1 MMGTWCSGTS
11 HSMKSMACC
20 SVLATTCM
28 FASRVLV
35 VASFNKYS
43 GWWWRDMFAL
53 YPSLLESAFT
63 LFTRYG
69 CKCRQ
74 PTSQQEYKNHRK
86 KLTEWALVWLGTLH
100 WPRQTRHFKD
110 NRPAWLRHGGWATG
124 VYLRLRCT
132 SNHRAQCAVLPPMKK
147 TKEAGTSETPRSPI
161 AHAALWVV
169 VGASFLREALH
180 LVLPADAA
188 LGFGTELFLATV
200 PAVYVYERRN
210 TPGSIGSALVAGV
223 ALLTGALALGFQQLM
238 FPAAEA
244 RFWLTPPLVLLASVV
259 GQSIV
264 YQTGLFH
271 TPSA

>member
-1 MMGTWCSGTS
+1 M
-11 HSMKSMACC
+11 
-20 SVLATTCM
+20 
-28 FASRVLV
+28 
-35 VASFNKYS
+35 
-43 GWWWRDMFAL
+43 
-53 YPSLLESAFT
+53 
-63 LFTRYG
+63 
-69 CKCRQ
+69 
-74 PTSQQEYKNHRK
+74 
-86 KLTEWALVWLGTLH
+86 
-100 WPRQTRHFKD
+100 
-110 NRPAWLRHGGWATG
+110 
-124 VYLRLRCT
+124 
-132 SNHRAQCAVLPPMKK
+132 
-147 TKEAGTSETPRSPI
+147 

-180 LVLPADAA
+180 LALPADAG

-223 ALLTGALALGFQQLM
+223 ALLTSALALGFQQLM